1 MKIFYKSNL
10 LFLLFLTNCQSVD
23 TISER
28 PKIPN
33 VLELR
38 DSYIPITN
46 DTFKFENIRDK
57 VQSCNVPIYFYV
69 GDNSM
74 VRGSAIATGKIPDKF
89 DVLTRNILS
98 QMGARVIL
106 AKAKAERYNMDKKKK
121 RSLYEI
127 EGEITAY
134 AKNQVKTGSKPGI
147 NLQFGSGHGE
157 SEAQSK
163 WENIYQLSR
172 LTLTTNIEHNGM
184 LFLPIKAKTDLEIIN
199 QVNNYSISVYGNG
212 IGIKNRSFMKD
223 STEEAVEQMLRFS
236 LIQAMEAIL
245 TKHNCNS
252 STQGS
257 WEETSVSSNN
267 KDTLSE
273 REDRLKF

>member
-28 PKIPN
+28 PNIPD

-38 DSYIPITN
+38 ESYIPITN